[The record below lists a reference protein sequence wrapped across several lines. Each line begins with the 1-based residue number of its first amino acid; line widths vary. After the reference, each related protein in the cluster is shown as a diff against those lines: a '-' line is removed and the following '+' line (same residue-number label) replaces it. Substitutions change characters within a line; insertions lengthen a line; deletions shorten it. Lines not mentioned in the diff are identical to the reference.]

1 MAEPLAGAW
10 VLFPAGIA
18 VGLVG
23 SLIGAGGGFFAVPF
37 LILYYYFTKEHA
49 TAVSLGIV
57 LLNAASA
64 SVANARRR
72 RIDYR
77 TAAALAVGTLP
88 GAWIGREL
96 IARISPRA
104 FSLSFAALLAAVAV
118 YLAFVRLREGAGVL
132 PGAPREHADA
142 EGRVHRYRVNLALGA
157 AVSLV
162 VGLVSS
168 LFGVGGGL
176 LLVPFMVVGYG
187 MPAILAA
194 ATAQFIFLFTAS
206 AGLAASVAAGHMTS
220 EGLPVLLLMGAG
232 VVLGAQAGVRAA
244 RRVRDRVVRWS
255 LAAVLL
261 AVAAGM
267 FLDR

>member
-1 MAEPLAGAW
+1 MAEQLVGAW
-10 VLFPAGIA
+10 VLLPTGVA

-23 SLIGAGGGFFAVPF
+23 SLIGAGGGFFVVPF
-37 LILYYYFTKEHA
+37 LILHYGFTKEHA
-49 TAVSLGIV
+49 TAVSLAIV

-77 TAAALAVGTLP
+77 TAAALAAGTLP

-96 IARISPRA
+96 VARLSPRA
-104 FSLSFAALLAAVAV
+104 FSLSFAALLTAVAV
-118 YLAFVRLREGAGVL
+118 YLVVVRLREGGGIL
-132 PGAPREHADA
+132 PGKPREHADA
-142 EGRVHRYRVNLALGA
+142 EGRVHRYRVNLPIGA

-176 LLVPFMVVGYG
+176 LLVPFMVAGFG
-187 MPAILAA
+187 MPTILAA
-194 ATAQFIFLFTAS
+194 ASAQFVFLFTAS
-206 AGLAASVAAGHMTS
+206 AGVAASAAGGHMS
-220 EGLPVLLLMGAG
+220 SAGVLVLVLMGAG

-244 RRVRDRVVRWS
+244 RRVRDRIVRWA